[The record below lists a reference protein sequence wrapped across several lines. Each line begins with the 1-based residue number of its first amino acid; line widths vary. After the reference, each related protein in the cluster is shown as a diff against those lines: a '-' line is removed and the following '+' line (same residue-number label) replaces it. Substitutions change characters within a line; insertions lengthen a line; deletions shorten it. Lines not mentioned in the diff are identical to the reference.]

1 MHKTG
6 ELRM

>member
-6 ELRM
+6 AIN

>member
-6 ELRM
+6 TS